1 MWTLAKKVEDKP
13 EDGEGNILL
22 MGTINIPSQWDN
34 GVSFCGSVM
43 NNWKAQCYLIPGHE
57 YSGCGIM
64 GGSGGWEPSP
74 LACSESHWSILSH
87 LSVQPCRLSP
97 TIWADTIYR
106 SDAWLSIKALLRGC
120 TDWSQRSGS
129 VWVFLIDWLIA
140 GLGWSVIDYE

>member
-13 EDGEGNILL
+13 EDGEGDILL
-22 MGTINIPSQWDN
+22 MGTINIPSQWDD

-64 GGSGGWEPSP
+64 GGGGGGGGASS
-74 LACSESHWSILSH
+74 LACSESHWSISPH
-87 LSVQPCRLSP
+87 LSVQSCGLTHMIR
-97 TIWADTIYR
+97 AGTIYR
-106 SDAWLSIKALLRGC
+106 SDAALSIKALRRDW

-129 VWVFLIDWLIA
+129 VWVF
-140 GLGWSVIDYE
+140 